1 MSIRIVKLRL
11 TIRRLILL
19 DVIAGTTSTSAAF
32 WLLLAYTVD
41 AGSGID
47 VVIDGP
53 VRALAAVRQR
63 TRNLLETRVQREV
76 VSDRVLWSTALAVS
90 QRRVTKK

>member
-1 MSIRIVKLRL
+1 MSVRIVKLRL

-19 DVIAGTTSTSAAF
+19 DIIAGTTSTSAAF
-32 WLLLAYTVD
+32 WLLLAYTMD
-41 AGSGID
+41 ACTGID
-47 VVIDGP
+47 VVVDGP

-76 VSDRVLWSTALAVS
+76 VSDRVLWSTSVNS
-90 QRRVTKK
+90 QS